1 MQILLIYIL
10 IGLIFTLLMEILLKI
25 DGNRFEN
32 WKEQSMSIGFWPV
45 FLFFFIYNLYKV
57 LKNK

>member
-25 DGNRFEN
+25 DGDRFKN

-45 FLFFFIYNLYKV
+45 FLVFFIYNLYKV